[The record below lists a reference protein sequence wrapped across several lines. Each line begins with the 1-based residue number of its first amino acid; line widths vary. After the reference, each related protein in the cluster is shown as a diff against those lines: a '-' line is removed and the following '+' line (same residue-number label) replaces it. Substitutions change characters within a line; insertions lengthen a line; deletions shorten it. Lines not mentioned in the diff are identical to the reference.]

1 MGCFGSKP
9 ASKYAVPEETPEETA
24 GTRAEP
30 GSEQSP
36 VDEVDVL
43 ADSAGETKDAL
54 KNGPGDEP
62 ETETV
67 PATTVPEGTEAAEP
81 VTKTPPTSATKKVQ
95 KKVTPLAVP
104 AVGETARVVAA
115 KEAKDRLAR
124 IMAKSQMPSKKYL
137 ESIPSLPKKDPTN
150 LDDREFDKDYALSS
164 PQTSPRGEKRVGEP
178 KANKEPKKNKP
189 KPKKKPDFHAQ

>member
-1 MGCFGSKP
+1 M
-9 ASKYAVPEETPEETA
+9 
-24 GTRAEP
+24 
-30 GSEQSP
+30 
-36 VDEVDVL
+36 
-43 ADSAGETKDAL
+43 
-54 KNGPGDEP
+54 
-62 ETETV
+62 
-67 PATTVPEGTEAAEP
+67 
-81 VTKTPPTSATKKVQ
+81 
-95 KKVTPLAVP
+95 P

-150 LDDREFDKDYALSS
+150 FDDREFDKDYALS
-164 PQTSPRGEKRVGEP
+164 SPRGEKRVGEP